1 MRAIVF
7 AQTGG
12 PEVLALSDVPKPD
25 VRPGMVLIKV
35 HAIGVNFADVR
46 FRQGLYVVKPKLPDT
61 PGMEAA
67 GVVEAVGEGVTGVKP
82 GARVAA
88 FTVKS
93 YAEYCQAPES
103 MVIPLPDSVNFVDG
117 AAFPIQVLT
126 AYHMLHT
133 VETTTPGRTVLVHS
147 AAGGVGL
154 AAVQLAKVAGARVF
168 GTVSSDAKAQLV
180 KDHGADAVIN
190 YASEKF
196 ADEVLRLTDGRGV
209 DLILDAVGKPT
220 FEEGLRCLAPF
231 GHLILYGRAGGPT
244 DPLNVA
250 TLSPKSHKVS
260 GFMVPTVTR
269 TFPEKTRASAATASP
284 SCVRASS
291 SSTSARRSAWL
302 RPPTLTATSSRVS
315 RPESSFCCH
324 GGDGAGGRQRGL
336 MRTYRTGR
344 RGAGQVRRPAILLRV
359 DHAMSMRRVPQMHS
373 EASGERSSVT
383 NTSVL
388 PVDILFFGYDLQEGL
403 RGVSRRRP
411 RRR

>member
-1 MRAIVF
+1 MKAIVF

-12 PEVLALSDVPKPD
+12 PEVMSLADVPKPE

-35 HAIGVNFADVR
+35 QAIGVNFADVR
-46 FRQGLYVVKPKLPDT
+46 FRQGQYVVKPKLPDT

-67 GVVEAVGEGVTGVKP
+67 GVIEALGEGVTGLNV

-93 YAEYCQAPES
+93 YAEYCQAPAP
-103 MVIPLPDSVNFVDG
+103 MVVPLPDVVSFEQG

-133 VETTTPGRTVLVHS
+133 ADATGPGRTVLVHS

-168 GTVSSDAKAQLV
+168 GTVSSDAKMGLV
-180 KDHGADAVIN
+180 KEHGADAVIN
-190 YASEKF
+190 YETTKF
-196 ADEVLRLTDGRGV
+196 ADEVLKLTNGIGV

-250 TLSPKSHKVS
+250 TLSAKSIKVS

-269 TFPEKTRASAATASP
+269 TFPEKTRESAARCFA
-284 SCVRASS
+284 
-291 SSTSARRSAWL
+291 
-302 RPPTLTATSSRVS
+302 
-315 RPESSFCCH
+315 
-324 GGDGAGGRQRGL
+324 L
-336 MRTYRTGR
+336 MREGRLKLHIGKTFSLAGAADAHRYLESRQSTGK
-344 RGAGQVRRPAILLRV
+344 L
-359 DHAMSMRRVPQMHS
+359 
-373 EASGERSSVT
+373 
-383 NTSVL
+383 VL
-388 PVDILFFGYDLQEGL
+388 IP
-403 RGVSRRRP
+403 
-411 RRR
+411 

>member
-1 MRAIVF
+1 MNAIVF
-7 AQTGG
+7 TQTGG
-12 PEVLALSDVPKPD
+12 PEVLALADVPKPD
-25 VRPGMVLIKV
+25 VRSGMVLVKV

-67 GVVEAVGEGVTGVKP
+67 GVIEAVGEGVSTLKP
-82 GARVAA
+82 GTRVAA

-103 MVIPLPDSVNFVDG
+103 MVIPLPDSVNFVEG

-133 VETTTPGRTVLVHS
+133 ADTTTPGRTVLVHS

-196 ADEVLRLTDGRGV
+196 ADEVLRLTEGRGV

-250 TLSPKSHKVS
+250 TLSAKSHKVS

-269 TFPEKTRASAATASP
+269 TFPEKTRASATH
-284 SCVRASS
+284 CF
-291 SSTSARRSAWL
+291 T
-302 RPPTLTATSSRVS
+302 
-315 RPESSFCCH
+315 
-324 GGDGAGGRQRGL
+324 L
-336 MRTYRTGR
+336 MREGKLKLHIGKTFSLAQAADAHRYLESRQSTGKL
-344 RGAGQVRRPAILLRV
+344 ILL
-359 DHAMSMRRVPQMHS
+359 P
-373 EASGERSSVT
+373 
-383 NTSVL
+383 
-388 PVDILFFGYDLQEGL
+388 
-403 RGVSRRRP
+403 
-411 RRR
+411 

>member
-1 MRAIVF
+1 MKAIVF

-12 PEVLALSDVPKPD
+12 PEVLTLGDVPKPE
-25 VRPGMVLIKV
+25 VRPGMVLIGV
-35 HAIGVNFADVR
+35 HAIGVNFADTR
-46 FRQGLYVVKPKLPDT
+46 FRQGTYVVKPKLPDT

-67 GVVEAVGEGVTGVKP
+67 GVVEAVGDGVSGIRP

-103 MVIPLPDSVNFVDG
+103 MVIPLPDAVSFVDG

-133 VETTTPGRTVLVHS
+133 ADSVGPGRVVLVHS

-154 AAVQLAKVAGARVF
+154 AAVQLAKAAGARVF
-168 GTVSSDAKAQLV
+168 GTVSSDAKTPLV
-180 KDHGADAVIN
+180 REHGADAVIN
-190 YASEKF
+190 YATEKF
-196 ADEVLRLTDGRGV
+196 ADEVLRLTDGRGA

-250 TLSPKSHKVS
+250 TLSPKSVKVS

-269 TFPEKTRASAATASP
+269 NFPDKTRESAERCFALMREGRLRLHIGKTFPLAAAAEAHRYLESRQSTGKLVLIP
-284 SCVRASS
+284 EVRA
-291 SSTSARRSAWL
+291 
-302 RPPTLTATSSRVS
+302 
-315 RPESSFCCH
+315 
-324 GGDGAGGRQRGL
+324 
-336 MRTYRTGR
+336 
-344 RGAGQVRRPAILLRV
+344 
-359 DHAMSMRRVPQMHS
+359 
-373 EASGERSSVT
+373 
-383 NTSVL
+383 
-388 PVDILFFGYDLQEGL
+388 
-403 RGVSRRRP
+403 
-411 RRR
+411 